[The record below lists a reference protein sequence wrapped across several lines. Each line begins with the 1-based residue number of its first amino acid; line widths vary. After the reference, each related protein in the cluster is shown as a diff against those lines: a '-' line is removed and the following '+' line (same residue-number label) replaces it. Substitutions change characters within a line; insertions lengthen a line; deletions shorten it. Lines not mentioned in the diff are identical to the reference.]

1 LKKAEF
7 RQLSKHL
14 RIGPIAERHEAI
26 DEGRLFL
33 VAKQIR
39 QTSKVEAP
47 RSAWLF
53 GLAAWA
59 VPGLGHLLQRRWA
72 RALLLGGAVWGMFLT
87 GLWLGGHLFRVTS
100 SDQGLSALL
109 QLLPMTA
116 NVGAGLLYIFC
127 WLTNTGFTDHA
138 QMVTYEYGNM
148 FLLVAGLLNYLA
160 MLDAF
165 DIAAGRKQ

>member
-1 LKKAEF
+1 M
-7 RQLSKHL
+7 
-14 RIGPIAERHEAI
+14 
-26 DEGRLFL
+26 

-109 QLLPMTA
+109 QLLPMTTNA
-116 NVGAGLLYIFC
+116 GAGLLYIFC